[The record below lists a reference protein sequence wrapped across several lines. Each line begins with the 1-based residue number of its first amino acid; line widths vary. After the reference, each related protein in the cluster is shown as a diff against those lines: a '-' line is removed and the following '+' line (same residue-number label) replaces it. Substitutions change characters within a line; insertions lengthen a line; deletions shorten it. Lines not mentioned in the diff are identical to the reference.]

1 MKAQAETVTDSLFV
15 KICGVR
21 TRDDVRAAVEA
32 GADALG
38 IMHYAPSPRH
48 VDEDTAEQIVTW
60 IHEAG
65 SALAVLVVFD
75 MDAADAA
82 SMAQRIGADAL
93 QLHGHY
99 EHSDFTAARAA
110 SPGLKLW
117 RAVSLAHDPEA
128 CAGAFGDDLLLLD
141 APAPGA
147 GQRWDQTQLHERDRG
162 PFVLAGGLNPDNVA
176 QAAESSGAIGVDVSS
191 GVESSRGVK
200 DHAHIRTFIQK
211 ARSVRKSAA
220 PRQS

>member
-1 MKAQAETVTDSLFV
+1 MTDSLFV

-60 IHEAG
+60 IHEVG

-75 MDAADAA
+75 MDAAVAA

-110 SPGLKLW
+110 APGLKLW
-117 RAVSLAHDPEA
+117 RAVSLAHDPGA
-128 CAGAFGDDLLLLD
+128 RAGAFGDDLLLLD
-141 APAPGA
+141 APAPGE
-147 GQRWDQTQLHERDRG
+147 GQRWDQTQLHEHDRG

-200 DHAHIRTFIQK
+200 DHALIRTFIEK
-211 ARSVRKSAA
+211 VRSVRKSAA

>member
-1 MKAQAETVTDSLFV
+1 MTDSLFV

-21 TRDDVRAAVEA
+21 TRNDVRAAVEA
-32 GADALG
+32 GAEALG
-38 IMHYAPSPRH
+38 IMHYEPSPRH
-48 VDEDTAEQIVTW
+48 VDEDTAEQLVTW

-65 SALAVLVVFD
+65 PALAVLVVFD

-110 SPGLKLW
+110 APGLKLW

-128 CAGAFGDDLLLLD
+128 HAGAFGDDLLLLD

-147 GQRWDQTQLHERDRG
+147 GQRWNQTQLHERDRG

-200 DHAHIRTFIQK
+200 DHALIRTFIEK
-211 ARSVRKSAA
+211 VRSVRKPAA

>member
-1 MKAQAETVTDSLFV
+1 MTDSLFV

-21 TRDDVRAAVEA
+21 TREDVRAAVEA
-32 GADALG
+32 GADAMG

-48 VDEDTAEQIVTW
+48 VDEDTAKQIVTW

-110 SPGLKLW
+110 APGLKLW

-128 CAGAFGDDLLLLD
+128 RAGAYGDDLLLLD

-147 GQRWDQTQLHERDRG
+147 GQRWDETQLHERDRG
-162 PFVLAGGLNPDNVA
+162 PYVLAGGLTPDNVA
-176 QAAESSGAIGVDVSS
+176 QAAASSGAIGVDVSS

-200 DHAHIRTFIQK
+200 DPELIRAFIEK
-211 ARSVRKSAA
+211 ARTVRNPAA

>member
-1 MKAQAETVTDSLFV
+1 MTTVSESLFV

-21 TRDDVRAAVEA
+21 TREDVRAAVDA

-38 IMHYAPSPRH
+38 IMHYGPSPRH
-48 VDEDTAEQIVTW
+48 VEEPAAAQIVTW
-60 IHEAG
+60 IHETG

-82 SMAQRIGADAL
+82 RMAQRIGADAL

-99 EHSDFTAARAA
+99 ERADFAAARAA
-110 SPGLKLW
+110 APELKLW
-117 RAVSLAHDPEA
+117 RAVSLAHDSYA
-128 CAGAFGDDLLLLD
+128 RAGAYGDDLLLLD

-162 PFVLAGGLNPDNVA
+162 PFVLAGGLTPDNVA
-176 QAAESSGAIGVDVSS
+176 QAAASSGAVGVDVSS

-200 DHAHIRTFIQK
+200 DPELIRAFIEK
-211 ARSVRKSAA
+211 ARTVRNPAA

>member
-1 MKAQAETVTDSLFV
+1 MTDSLFV

-21 TRDDVRAAVEA
+21 TREDVRAAVEA
-32 GADALG
+32 GADAMG

-48 VDEDTAEQIVTW
+48 VDEDTAKQIVTW

-110 SPGLKLW
+110 APGLKLW

-128 CAGAFGDDLLLLD
+128 RAGAYGDDLLLLD

-162 PFVLAGGLNPDNVA
+162 PFVLAGGLTPDNVA
-176 QAAESSGAIGVDVSS
+176 QAAASSGAIGVDVSS

-200 DHAHIRTFIQK
+200 DPELIRAFIEK
-211 ARSVRKSAA
+211 ARTERKQAA

>member
-1 MKAQAETVTDSLFV
+1 MTDSLFV

-21 TRDDVRAAVEA
+21 TREDVRAAVEA
-32 GADALG
+32 GADAMG

-48 VDEDTAEQIVTW
+48 VDEDTAKQIVTW

-110 SPGLKLW
+110 APGLKLW

-128 CAGAFGDDLLLLD
+128 RAGAYGDDLLLLD

-162 PFVLAGGLNPDNVA
+162 PFVLAGGLTPDNVA
-176 QAAESSGAIGVDVSS
+176 QAAASSGAIGVDVSS

-200 DHAHIRTFIQK
+200 DPELIRAFIEK
-211 ARSVRKSAA
+211 ARTVRKQAA